1 MSDTCNHNCEE
12 CSQADCSSRSLIVSP
27 HKSSKIKKVIGIVS
41 GKGGVGKSLVTSLL
55 AVAMKRR
62 DYSVAILDAD
72 VTGPSIPKLF
82 GIKEKAAGNDELI
95 IPVPSKT
102 GIKIMSVN
110 LLLDNDTDP
119 IIWRGP
125 LIADLV
131 KRFWSTVL
139 WDQVDYMFVDMP
151 PGTGDVPLTVF
162 QSIPLN
168 GIIVVTSPQDLV
180 SMIVSKAVSM
190 AEQMNVPVIG
200 LVENMSYFRCPGC
213 GKEYRIFGESHIAK
227 IAEQYDIPLLSEIPL
242 MPELASGCDKGLI
255 ELADDSFISKAA
267 DAIEKL

>member
-1 MSDTCNHNCEE
+1 M
-12 CSQADCSSRSLIVSP
+12 
-27 HKSSKIKKVIGIVS
+27 
-41 GKGGVGKSLVTSLL
+41 
-55 AVAMKRR
+55 
-62 DYSVAILDAD
+62 
-72 VTGPSIPKLF
+72 
-82 GIKEKAAGNDELI
+82 
-95 IPVPSKT
+95 
-102 GIKIMSVN
+102 
-110 LLLDNDTDP
+110 
-119 IIWRGP
+119 
-125 LIADLV
+125 
-131 KRFWSTVL
+131 L

-242 MPELASGCDKGLI
+242 MPELASGCDEGLI